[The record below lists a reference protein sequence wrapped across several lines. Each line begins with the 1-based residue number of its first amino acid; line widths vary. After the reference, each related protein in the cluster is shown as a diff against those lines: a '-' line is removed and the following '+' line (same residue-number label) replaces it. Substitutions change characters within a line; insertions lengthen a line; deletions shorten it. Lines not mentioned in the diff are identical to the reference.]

1 MMGEGRTGQLADVLT
16 PVFALGCLFANFT
29 LAYPGGY
36 PLNGSFFALA
46 ASAMLTLVIVGRVPQ
61 SPLLATAIVVA
72 IVAIKAIGTED
83 VVESAKSGVQ
93 IIAAALCLCV
103 FSVRRGNLV
112 HREGFSVLFGRL
124 MTLHAVLLIA
134 QCIALNVFG
143 SFALQNP
150 FGPFSAI
157 GPVGELDTL
166 PGPYLPYEDGV
177 MRPNGLYSEPSVA
190 AAYTVFALA
199 CVLSATTLRSGQK
212 VVMSVVL
219 AAGAFATFALTG
231 WAMLGGVLVCFMLF
245 GAGSMKSSHRLG
257 LYALALLAMVAAAIV
272 GGSYLMDRLQGADEI
287 GGSIYIRF
295 TGPFMLIG
303 EVLGNGLLGL
313 PINDPTFLL
322 TRNYLVDFAGRQF
335 STLDNFY
342 VWLIVYFGLAG
353 LGFFLW
359 CLLQLW
365 GALRKKGNLALPL
378 VAMALFAAA
387 TGAGYNGVFIL
398 PLAVALSIVRSGQ
411 ARALAEQTASGA
423 AIPISLAAQ

>member
-1 MMGEGRTGQLADVLT
+1 MPGGAQTGQLADIVT
-16 PVFALGCLFANFT
+16 PVLALGCLFANFAV
-29 LAYPGGY
+29 AYLGSY
-36 PLNGSFFALA
+36 ALNGSFFALA
-46 ASAMLTLVIVGRVPQ
+46 ASATLTLVMVGRVPQ
-61 SPLLATAIVVA
+61 WPLLAVAIVVA
-72 IVAIKAIGTED
+72 IVAIKAIGTEN
-83 VVESAKSGVQ
+83 VEESAKSGVQ
-93 IIAAALCLCV
+93 IIAAALCLCI

-112 HREGFSVLFGRL
+112 HREGFAVLFGRL

-134 QCIALNVFG
+134 QCIALNIFG

-150 FGPFSAI
+150 FGPFSTI
-157 GPVGELDTL
+157 GPVGELGAL
-166 PGPYLPYEDGV
+166 PGPYLPYDDGV
-177 MRPNGLYSEPSVA
+177 MRPNGVYSEPSVA

-199 CVLSATTLRSGQK
+199 CVLSATTLRSAQK
-212 VVMSVVL
+212 IAMSVVL

-245 GAGSMKSSHRLG
+245 GGRGMKSRHRLG
-257 LYALALLAMVAAAIV
+257 FYGLALLAVVAAACV
-272 GGSYLMDRLQGADEI
+272 GGSYLLDRVDGADEI

-303 EVLGNGLLGL
+303 EVLNNGLLGL

-322 TRNYLVDFAGRQF
+322 TRDYLIDFAGRQF

-353 LGFFLW
+353 LGFILW
-359 CLLQLW
+359 CLLRLW
-365 GALRKKGNLALPL
+365 RALRTKGNLALPL

-398 PLAVALSIVRSGQ
+398 PLAVALSIVRSGPE
-411 ARALAEQTASGA
+411 RVLAEQTSVSA
-423 AIPISLAAQ
+423 AVPVGLAAR